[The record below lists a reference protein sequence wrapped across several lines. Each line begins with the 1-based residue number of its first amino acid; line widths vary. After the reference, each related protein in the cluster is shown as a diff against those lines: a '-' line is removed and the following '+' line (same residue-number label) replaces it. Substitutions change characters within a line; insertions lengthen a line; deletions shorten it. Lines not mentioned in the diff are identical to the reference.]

1 MNLRQS
7 TQQKRFDRT
16 GKWKCLI
23 DTRVKPEY
31 DELVG
36 IDCLCSFQH
45 PVISSPLSSLRR
57 QGSRPEVH
65 QAQSAAVCGCS
76 RLDPGLNPG

>member
-7 TQQKRFDRT
+7 TQQKRFDRK

-36 IDCLCSFQH
+36 IDCLCS
-45 PVISSPLSSLRR
+45 PSPRLQVTSLQR
-57 QGSRPEVH
+57 QAGVSP
-65 QAQSAAVCGCS
+65 AQSLGV
-76 RLDPGLNPG
+76 LTLQPD